1 MEIVLDKK
9 SFKKMLNEYGVCP
22 LKFNNM
28 GKNIQTNLLS
38 VLAQIDLNGTIDQN
52 ELIEKMNMVY
62 GNTAICAKSASQAK
76 HELKKINIAERLRAK
91 LDAKKAVAA
100 GGGKQRGHPLT
111 SPSPSQIS
119 SQKLNFL
126 GGRFL
131 VVWIRMSKDSGMSAL
146 GKAMGKARAKYNS
159 VIEDWVVSIQVG
171 RARKAAEDKANKSTV
186 HYYETTIAATNDGI
200 QAEIDEIN
208 RQFEVKMQKLRLE
221 QQSKIDAVKAGKA
234 KTIKYLKNQ
243 LALKKEETET
253 MLSNLTP
260 AQHRLRIQGA
270 AAYKELLTYII
281 LFNRDYPD
289 TPEGIPPR
297 PDWLFVPGSE
307 GEYVSTGAAA
317 GGGGSEVAPLP
328 EVDNQE
334 VQEATQEADESGYD
348 WRKVKDDD
356 PDLQAM
362 IDRVS
367 GMYIN
372 PEACLIIAKY
382 RLCARR
388 D

>member
-1 MEIVLDKK
+1 
-9 SFKKMLNEYGVCP
+9 
-22 LKFNNM
+22 
-28 GKNIQTNLLS
+28 
-38 VLAQIDLNGTIDQN
+38 
-52 ELIEKMNMVY
+52 
-62 GNTAICAKSASQAK
+62 
-76 HELKKINIAERLRAK
+76 
-91 LDAKKAVAA
+91 
-100 GGGKQRGHPLT
+100 
-111 SPSPSQIS
+111 
-119 SQKLNFL
+119 
-126 GGRFL
+126 
-131 VVWIRMSKDSGMSAL
+131 MSAL

-221 QQSKIDAVKAGKA
+221 QQSQIDAVKVAKA
-234 KTIKYLKNQ
+234 KTIKYLKTQ
-243 LALKKEETET
+243 LELKKDETET

-260 AQHRLRIQGA
+260 AQHRLRVQGA
-270 AAYKELLTYII
+270 AAYKELLSYIN

-289 TPEGIPPR
+289 TPEKIPPR

-356 PDLQAM
+356 PELQAM

-367 GMYIN
+367 DMYIN